1 MVIRVSLWD
10 ALNRCDYAFNR
21 YDYAFNR
28 YAFNRYDLIL
38 PLIIG
43 FKQLFI
49 LLDKVLFYWL
59 LSSALQK
66 HKLQYSRSSNLC
78 FNIPI
83 HVFL

>member
-10 ALNRCDYAFNR
+10 AFNRCDYAFNR

-28 YAFNRYDLIL
+28 YDYAFNRYDLIL

-49 LLDKVLFYWL
+49 LLDKVLFY
-59 LSSALQK
+59 
-66 HKLQYSRSSNLC
+66 
-78 FNIPI
+78 
-83 HVFL
+83 

>member
-1 MVIRVSLWD
+1 MVIRVSFWD

-28 YAFNRYDLIL
+28 YDYAFNRYDLIL

-49 LLDKVLFYWL
+49 LLDKVLFY
-59 LSSALQK
+59 
-66 HKLQYSRSSNLC
+66 
-78 FNIPI
+78 
-83 HVFL
+83 

>member
-10 ALNRCDYAFNR
+10 AFNRCDYAFNR

-28 YAFNRYDLIL
+28 YDYAFNRYDLIL

-49 LLDKVLFYWL
+49 LWDKVLFY
-59 LSSALQK
+59 
-66 HKLQYSRSSNLC
+66 
-78 FNIPI
+78 
-83 HVFL
+83 

>member
-28 YAFNRYDLIL
+28 YDYAFNRYDLIL

-49 LLDKVLFYWL
+49 LWDKVLFY
-59 LSSALQK
+59 
-66 HKLQYSRSSNLC
+66 
-78 FNIPI
+78 
-83 HVFL
+83 

>member
-10 ALNRCDYAFNR
+10 ALNRCDYAFNRYDYAFNR

-49 LLDKVLFYWL
+49 LWDKVLFY
-59 LSSALQK
+59 
-66 HKLQYSRSSNLC
+66 
-78 FNIPI
+78 
-83 HVFL
+83 